1 MFYPLF
7 AMAVLTALVFSL
19 NLGLRIWSVAAKKVK
34 VGHFKLLA
42 DDGTV
47 PSFLQAG
54 TRHMAN
60 LFETPVLFYVV
71 GVLAIVSHAENPFM
85 LRLAWA
91 YVVLRLIHAVI
102 HMTYN
107 RVIHRMLTFIASFVV
122 LMFMWVH
129 LLFVH
134 LAL

>member
-1 MFYPLF
+1 
-7 AMAVLTALVFSL
+7 
-19 NLGLRIWSVAAKKVK
+19 
-34 VGHFKLLA
+34 
-42 DDGTV
+42 
-47 PSFLQAG
+47 
-54 TRHMAN
+54 
-60 LFETPVLFYVV
+60 
-71 GVLAIVSHAENPFM
+71 M